1 MSYPVLLHV
10 EGRRVVVVGGGQ
22 VAARKVGDLLD
33 AGARIAVISPALNDA
48 LMALVS
54 TGTVN
59 WHEEPY
65 TPGRLRAWQPFLV
78 IAAADSPSV
87 NAQVIA
93 DAHDVG
99 ALVNR
104 VDEVAGGDFTSMASF
119 RRGPV
124 TVAVATDGASPA
136 LATYLRQR
144 LEALVGA
151 EYGALAEWLA
161 GLRPLVKQHLKSAEA
176 RRALWQAILD
186 SSVLEHLRQGDE
198 TSARRVIN
206 HLLAE
211 AGVEEA
217 VR

>member
-1 MSYPVLLHV
+1 MSYPALLHL
-10 EGRRVVVVGGGQ
+10 EGRRAVVVGGGQ

-33 AGARIAVISPALNDA
+33 AGARVAVISPALDNA

-54 TGTVN
+54 SGAVN

-65 TPGRLRAWQPFLV
+65 TSSRLRALQPFLV

-87 NAQVIA
+87 NARVIA
-93 DAHDVG
+93 DGRDVG
-99 ALVNR
+99 ALVGS
-104 VDEVAGGDFTSMASF
+104 VDEAAGGDFTSMASF

-124 TVAVATDGASPA
+124 TVAVGTDGASPA
-136 LATYLRQR
+136 LAAYLRQR
-144 LEALVGA
+144 LETFVGA

-161 GLRPLVKQHLKSAEA
+161 GLRPLVKRRLKSAEA

-186 SSVLEHLRQGDE
+186 SSALEHLRQGDE
-198 TSARRVIN
+198 TSARCVIH
-206 HLLAE
+206 HLLTE

-217 VR
+217 AR